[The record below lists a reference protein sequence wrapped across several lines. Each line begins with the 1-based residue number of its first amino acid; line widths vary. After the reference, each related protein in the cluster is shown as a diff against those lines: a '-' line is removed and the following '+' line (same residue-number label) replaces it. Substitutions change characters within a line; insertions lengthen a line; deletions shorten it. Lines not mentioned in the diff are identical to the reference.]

1 MIVKNK
7 KLLIGVDPQTTL
19 QTGATLKKHLEEQ
32 FPDHEVIVVAGLQ
45 YVKEVHS

>member
-7 KLLIGVDPQTTL
+7 KLMVGVDPKTTL
-19 QTGATLKKHLEEQ
+19 RDGAELKRHLEEH